1 MISFISNQMP
11 CLYSLLIKL
20 HKIKAI
26 VMEEVTGG
34 YGKADSLHQCQE
46 QNEEMMDAKEIDC

>member
-1 MISFISNQMP
+1 MVSFFSNKMP
-11 CLYSLLIKL
+11 CLYSSLIKL

-34 YGKADSLHQCQE
+34 YGKAVSLHQC
-46 QNEEMMDAKEIDC
+46 

>member
-1 MISFISNQMP
+1 MP

-26 VMEEVTGG
+26 VMEEVTGS
-34 YGKADSLHQCQE
+34 YGKADSLHQRQE